1 MGVVARLATTL
12 CTVGF
17 LVEVLDLELLR
28 PVLGPLLLGL
38 AGLALLCRL
47 APREPD
53 MLKLLLFSVA
63 LSPMLALGVWLLLR
77 LVAPEGVALSGTYVL
92 LLAMQVGSG
101 RGEGDGSVE
110 TAGVGD
116 GAARPLGL
124 GPGGAR
130 RVGPGTW
137 LLACAP
143 LLLLFGGASIS
154 WPGVVS
160 ARSPEVILVLATLA
174 LLPLLLAKRVVGAPP
189 EGAAPGAGRAAF
201 AALTLAVCCA
211 LVVGLALFAGPAIR
225 ASFHGLLHSSITEEV
240 ARSVPPE
247 NPWLAGRPLPYYW
260 AWHGLGALV
269 GGALGLA
276 PTLALALLN
285 VWAAFLV
292 PLALYFLAAPLLR
305 EPKRDLAAVLLGLFG
320 LNVLGGW
327 LLLSSRP
334 ELVPPDGPLALLEQ
348 LRALVSTS
356 ATELGAVDAWD
367 ARLAWGP
374 SKFGNLSSYPVSL
387 ALLLCGWLASGH
399 ALRGRWGRRTD
410 ASGRT
415 WAILAALTL
424 GASLVMNPLV
434 GAAGFAATGL
444 VALLRGRL
452 LLLGALAIAAIPGA
466 LEVLAAASHR
476 TGASFELRF
485 DGGAIWSSLLP
496 VLPLLVCALP
506 LFWRRPW
513 TSTSAD
519 VSAGSNANAQASADA
534 GAEVGGCVDPSRL
547 AGDQGPDPAAEGPR
561 SFFLLLIVAAALSLV
576 VAAFVVFPEDN
587 QYKFV
592 RLAAFPLAILAA
604 GGLGVL
610 FAARDL
616 TARGF
621 AFAAALFLVVG
632 ATTSTWWGGRAYA
645 AWSQVEVPLVEADGV
660 LLPGGD
666 GDLAAGFA
674 ELRRALGRMP
684 AGTRPVLLVG
694 LGERGSRSLMDLEQ
708 PISIDDATFETWT
721 YDGHRFRGAHNL
733 QGHEAAAFSGMSLF
747 TDERSYLVDA
757 DPAWKER
764 MQALEQLAVGQ
775 GPSAL
780 LARRLE
786 QLERPAFVLHEG
798 QLGSGWLPSELSH
811 LIPTSFDNSILP
823 DPGATFDSLGFEV
836 LWQRG
841 DVTIYADGRAR
852 AALEEMP

>member
-1 MGVVARLATTL
+1 MAGSAVARVLGVGVVGRLVTTL
-12 CTVGF
+12 CTFGF

-28 PVLGPLLLGL
+28 PAAGPLLLGL
-38 AGLALLCRL
+38 AGLALLRRL

-53 MLKLLLFSVA
+53 VLKLLLFSVA
-63 LSPMLALGVWLLLR
+63 LSPMLALGLWLLLR
-77 LVAPEGVALSGTYVL
+77 LVAPEGMAMSGTYVL

-101 RGEGDGSVE
+101 RRGGLAL
-110 TAGVGD
+110 TAGGRD
-116 GAARPLGL
+116 GAADTPELEDGRG
-124 GPGGAR
+124 R
-130 RVGPGTW
+130 RVGLAAW
-137 LLACAP
+137 LLALVP
-143 LLLLFGGASIS
+143 LLVLFGGASFA
-154 WPGVVS
+154 WAEVVS
-160 ARSPEVILVLATLA
+160 ARSPEVILALATLA
-174 LLPLLLAKRVVGAPP
+174 VLPLLLAKRVVGAPP

-201 AALTLAVCCA
+201 VALVMACCCA

-305 EPKRDLAAVLLGLFG
+305 EPKRDLAAVLVGLFG

-327 LLLSSRP
+327 LLLSTRP
-334 ELVPPDGPLALLEQ
+334 EFVPPDGPLALLGQ
-348 LRALVSTS
+348 LRALVPTS
-356 ATELGAVDAWD
+356 VTELGAIDAWD

-399 ALRGRWGRRTD
+399 ALRGRWGSRTD

-415 WAILAALTL
+415 WAILAALSL
-424 GASLVMNPLV
+424 GASLAMNPLV

-444 VALLRGRL
+444 VALLRGRV
-452 LLLGALAIAAIPGA
+452 LLLGAMAIAAIPGV
-466 LEVLAAASHR
+466 LEVLSASSHR
-476 TGASFELRF
+476 TGSSFELHL
-485 DGGAIWSSLLP
+485 DGGAIWSALLP
-496 VLPLLVCALP
+496 VLPLIVCALP

-513 TSTSAD
+513 TSTGAAEETRAES
-519 VSAGSNANAQASADA
+519 GTSNPQRDQAL
-534 GAEVGGCVDPSRL
+534 DPT
-547 AGDQGPDPAAEGPR
+547 AEGPR
-561 SFFLLLIVAAALSLV
+561 SFLLLLTVAAALSLV
-576 VAAFVVFPEDN
+576 VASLVVFPEDN

-592 RLAAFPLAILAA
+592 RIAAFPLAILAA

-632 ATTSTWWGGRAYA
+632 AATSGWWGGRAYA

-666 GDLAAGFA
+666 EPLALALA
-674 ELRRALGRMP
+674 ELRRLAADFDSG
-684 AGTRPVLLVG
+684 ARPVLLVDPVDAPSRTAAFEDA
-694 LGERGSRSLMDLEQ
+694 LGIRWI
-708 PISIDDATFETWT
+708 PTWT
-721 YDGHRFRGAHNL
+721 YSGHRFRGAHNL
-733 QGHEAAAFSGMSLF
+733 QGHEAAAFSGMSIF
-747 TDERSYLVDA
+747 ADTGSYLVDA
-757 DPAWKER
+757 DPDWPER
-764 MQALEQLAVGQ
+764 MAALDAFFAPLESGAGGDW
-775 GPSAL
+775 GPG
-780 LARRLE
+780 RLRQ
-786 QLERPAFVLHEG
+786 QLELLGRPAFLMHEG
-798 QLGSGWLPSELSH
+798 SLLRLPSSES
-811 LIPTSFDNSILP
+811 PDWSEDFPEYERFDI
-823 DPGATFDSLGFEV
+823 GATLDSLGFEV

-852 AALEEMP
+852 AALDETP